1 MLEQAT
7 KRLTKNNDE
16 KSAWAVVWESIRGR
30 PMWRSHSL
38 SFLLITSHACRAGNI
53 SHKGKK
59 KKEKETR
66 KWETRGRQTQ
76 KKESG
81 MVDQSK
87 GLCGFFPSP
96 PLAMAT
102 KQAMAIDTS
111 IPHVQCLSIGR
122 HFELNH
128 LFYNYFTFQSSLNVQ
143 LHVCLSVG
151 TALTSSES
159 TEKYWGIS
167 WYTYDVTKCLEI
179 PAPRCCYPP
188 FNSNSW
194 VTKINK
200 NK

>member
-66 KWETRGRQTQ
+66 KWKTRGRQTQ

-122 HFELNH
+122 HFELA
-128 LFYNYFTFQSSLNVQ
+128 LFSTTN
-143 LHVCLSVG
+143 LHFNPLS
-151 TALTSSES
+151 TSSCMSVFLSALHSHHQSRQKNIEEYLDIRMTSRNVPRYLRLAVATRHSTQIVES
-159 TEKYWGIS
+159 QK
-167 WYTYDVTKCLEI
+167 
-179 PAPRCCYPP
+179 
-188 FNSNSW
+188 
-194 VTKINK
+194 
-200 NK
+200 